1 MPTKSITKP
10 KFKSEAE
17 EADWY
22 HTKEGHE
29 HSYRT
34 LQKAIRKGKIIVE
47 EKLTIREASKLAKE
61 TGKLV
66 VMRNGSGVKP
76 TDPAVLE
83 RLLEEARG
91 GITKPVSLRIPQAD
105 LEAAKRFAEKTG
117 KGYQTVLKEIIHE
130 GLQRIL

>member
-1 MPTKSITKP
+1 MPTKSTTKP

-22 HTKEGHE
+22 HTKEGRE
-29 HSYRT
+29 HARRT
-34 LQKAIRKGKIIVE
+34 LQKAIHKGTIIVE
-47 EKLTIREASKLAKE
+47 EKLSIHESSKLARE

-66 VMRNGSGVKP
+66 IMRNGSSMKP

-91 GITKPVSLRIPQAD
+91 AITKPVSLRIPQAD
-105 LEAAKRFAEKTG
+105 LDAAKRLAEKTG
-117 KGYQTVLKEIIHE
+117 KGYQTILKDIIHE
-130 GLQRIL
+130 GLRRV